1 MHKGQEH
8 FKYVLK
14 TFKVAELDKLLTEKK
29 KPTTGQKADKAMA
42 VAWIYTRQEIEQWKE
57 MEKERDV
64 EMKAKAHKEKQDR
77 DEQLAFD
84 QKRRDEEL
92 AKQEK
97 EEKALV
103 SKIVREMEQEKVRMA
118 AKISKIGRVQL

>member
-8 FKYVLK
+8 FKYGLK

-57 MEKERDV
+57 RQRTVTTPAIMRQPNLHQFFASSGSADP
-64 EMKAKAHKEKQDR
+64 
-77 DEQLAFD
+77 
-84 QKRRDEEL
+84 
-92 AKQEK
+92 
-97 EEKALV
+97 
-103 SKIVREMEQEKVRMA
+103 
-118 AKISKIGRVQL
+118 